1 MVADE
6 VSAVRSLVDFFP
18 EANEDLDR
26 IKLSGQYSEVESSLD
41 EILEYI
47 SEYSHILTSFEIE
60 ERNGPRLFFELSGAT
75 IRNVGL
81 DDLDEEET
89 NYDDIELSRFQRRR
103 QEGDWESAG
112 THLTSICSGIAD
124 SVELVVTATVNKSQV
139 VTSIETAASST
150 FAGIE
155 TNPHFWL
162 TEESF
167 SQWAED
173 KHPSRIGEV
182 MFDANRLP
190 ILFFDDQ
197 SELTVDQTVVTGLDT
212 LGQLDSDTLQQAL
225 VEYRAS
231 QDSVREYV
239 SWDEDITPVHPEPIN
254 TLYNHCSS
262 GLPSHF
268 IVYYN
273 LGLFCRSVSCGDDIT
288 KFSIELN
295 PELEIRLGDGQF
307 HEGFNDNITSGLVE
321 LYNNFSSESTEPSFR
336 SLWQRAL
343 AETIAGREEEIESE
357 LDKLYLIVESRN
369 EITETLE
376 RLKRQVIKED
386 FQGLSDAL
394 DETQALMADI
404 TSRLSDAATE
414 SSRRIQGLGFTLL
427 GAIIA
432 NIFLVL
438 RWSENRLVIPFTT
451 FVTILILTF
460 YLPLIQGQ
468 IDDLDRVI
476 RESQNDFILYRDRIR
491 QFNQDLF
498 EFSQLESRINS
509 YQGIA
514 EKQRDRAQNWIDL
527 SFYVLLSLWMV
538 LATISAVVF
547 SIGSL
552 HFLSIIVSVLVF
564 ATLVLPFDYSPVGSD
579 YFERT
584 AVIAAIVMGIA
595 LICVS
600 IWISQ
605 NPDAYSWFSSLPR
618 FQSSN

>member
-1 MVADE
+1 M
-6 VSAVRSLVDFFP
+6 
-18 EANEDLDR
+18 
-26 IKLSGQYSEVESSLD
+26 
-41 EILEYI
+41 
-47 SEYSHILTSFEIE
+47 
-60 ERNGPRLFFELSGAT
+60 
-75 IRNVGL
+75 
-81 DDLDEEET
+81 
-89 NYDDIELSRFQRRR
+89 
-103 QEGDWESAG
+103 
-112 THLTSICSGIAD
+112 
-124 SVELVVTATVNKSQV
+124 
-139 VTSIETAASST
+139 
-150 FAGIE
+150 
-155 TNPHFWL
+155 
-162 TEESF
+162 
-167 SQWAED
+167 
-173 KHPSRIGEV
+173 
-182 MFDANRLP
+182 
-190 ILFFDDQ
+190 
-197 SELTVDQTVVTGLDT
+197 
-212 LGQLDSDTLQQAL
+212 
-225 VEYRAS
+225 
-231 QDSVREYV
+231 
-239 SWDEDITPVHPEPIN
+239 
-254 TLYNHCSS
+254 
-262 GLPSHF
+262 
-268 IVYYN
+268 
-273 LGLFCRSVSCGDDIT
+273 
-288 KFSIELN
+288 
-295 PELEIRLGDGQF
+295 
-307 HEGFNDNITSGLVE
+307 VE

-369 EITETLE
+369 EITETLD

-564 ATLVLPFDYSPVGSD
+564 AALVLPFDYSPVGND

-584 AVIAAIVMGIA
+584 AVIVAIVIGIA
-595 LICVS
+595 LICIS

-618 FQSSN
+618 FQSGN